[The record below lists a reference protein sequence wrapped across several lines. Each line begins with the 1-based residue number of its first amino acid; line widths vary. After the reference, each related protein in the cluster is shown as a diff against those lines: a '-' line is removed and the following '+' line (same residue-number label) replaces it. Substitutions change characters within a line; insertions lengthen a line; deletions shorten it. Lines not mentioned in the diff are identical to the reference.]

1 MNPSQYPQWQQH
13 LIPGYAPPP
22 IYSQNTG
29 PPTYTPIN
37 LPTQF
42 IPCTPSNYYQQSEHL
57 QEKEKQSKLIEQLEK
72 EKDSIQKEFEKLKLD
87 YDNLKKEKEL
97 EIQKRKESELRLSEL
112 EKSKLEVE
120 ERLTKRIRDLGSN
133 NERLESELED
143 IENDYKGLE
152 FQNDRLKKDNEKL
165 VHDAIADDDE
175 IAGLQRQLKESDDRN
190 KDLNE
195 CLETL
200 QLENNENK
208 KKLEDSK
215 KEYHK
220 YKKRCSLCEED
231 LRKSQHILDKKELL
245 INSLQKQLIESAAE
259 NLGLKKEVQDL
270 QTKILIAERRAKNA
284 EEDLNKRNIGG
295 KIK

>member
-13 LIPGYAPPP
+13 LIPGYAPP

-87 YDNLKKEKEL
+87 YENLKKEKEL